1 MMATTKKNTRALAR
15 SASVTKADLQA
26 KLNQVQQQTG
36 LLLQMNN
43 TLVRRAQIAAG
54 LGKQFGGDRDLY
66 EAFGYPK
73 NPGYEDYL
81 NIYERDGLGTRIVDA
96 VSDETWRERPVL
108 VEGENVKLDELD
120 DPGPLQKAFAEL
132 DDQFHLL
139 SAFNEVDAAC
149 GISRFGLIFLGLPGQ
164 LDAESKGKQKLMY
177 INVYDEG
184 NAQIDETSI
193 VRDPASPRFGL
204 PERYQIAV
212 DDRTKSYKN
221 VHWSRVIHVKEGTD
235 KRSYRRVY
243 GNARLKNMINRLWDL
258 EKVVGSGSEAFWLLI
273 RKGLAITAKEGMT
286 LPSAGT
292 PEYNDLVDEIEEYEH
307 GLSRIMKLMGMDVK
321 DLGSEPVSSRDQFD
335 VVTDYLAGTSHIP
348 KRILLGSERGE
359 LASSQDEFNFGAFIK
374 SRQSKFAEPFILRPA
389 IDRLGE
395 LGVLKVPPK
404 YTVIWESL
412 FQLTDMDKSTI
423 ASNVATAISTV
434 SGGTP
439 ETVMPPDV
447 FAQRYLDYK
456 PSPEDVAKI
465 EESKTKADEANRKTP
480 PSPTDG
486 GDPFESLLNPS
497 DGKGE
502 PDKAQ
507 LNRIMSRVLYGPDH
521 FRGQVH
527 LNEGTPD
534 SWRSEPFVMVVG
546 QDGANGNS
554 AMVAFKIPEVLKV
567 DLVTDYPW
575 MPQDIVDEMHIT
587 LCYLG
592 DIRTLPREK
601 IEQAVG
607 AFAMAAQPLKVEM
620 QGIGRFVSGMDS
632 DPVVA
637 TFDSPGDELGEL
649 RQTLVEILD
658 ASGIPYHDNHGF
670 IPHMTMSYIAPNEEL
685 PTQTVKKLE
694 MNFDSVHLVVGG
706 EWKEYKFGELPEQSI
721 KNISS
726 GTDYRI

>member
-1 MMATTKKNTRALAR
+1 MATTKKTT
-15 SASVTKADLQA
+15 TKAELQA
-26 KLNQVQQQTG
+26 KLNKVQQQTG

-43 TLVRRAQIAAG
+43 TLVRRAEIAAG

-73 NPGYEDYL
+73 NPQYEDYL

-108 VEGENVKLDELD
+108 VEGENVKIDELD
-120 DPGPLQKAFAEL
+120 DPGPLQKAFAGL

-149 GISRFGLIFLGLPGQ
+149 GISRFGLIFLGLPGE
-164 LDAESKGKQKLMY
+164 LDTVVNGKQKLMY
-177 INVYDEG
+177 VNVYDEG
-184 NAQIDETSI
+184 NAQVDETSI
-193 VRDPASPRFGL
+193 VRDPTNPRFGL

-212 DDRTKSYKN
+212 DDLAKSYKN

-235 KRSYRRVY
+235 KQSYRRVY

-292 PEYNDLVDEIEEYEH
+292 AEYNDMVDEIEEYEH
-307 GLSRIMKLMGMDVK
+307 GLSRIMKLMGLDVT

-335 VVTDYLAGTSHIP
+335 VITDYLAGTSRIP
-348 KRILLGSERGE
+348 KRIMLGSERGE

-374 SRQSKFAEPFILRPA
+374 SRQSKFAEPFILRPTIA
-389 IDRLGE
+389 RLGE
-395 LGVLKVPPK
+395 LGVLKVPPT
-404 YTVIWESL
+404 YTVVWKSL

-423 ASNVATAISTV
+423 ASNVAGAISTV
-434 SGGTP
+434 SGGVP
-439 ETVMPPDV
+439 ETVMPADV

-456 PSPEDVAKI
+456 PSPEDAAKI
-465 EESKTKADEANRKTP
+465 EESKTKADEANRQPP
-480 PSPTDG
+480 PSPTGEDG
-486 GDPFESLLNPS
+486 QNSFEKLLSQPGNGDGRSNT
-497 DGKGE
+497 
-502 PDKAQ
+502 DKAR
-507 LNRIMSRVLYGPDH
+507 LNQILSRLETPNKQIGYI
-521 FRGQVH
+521 H
-527 LNEGTPD
+527 LNEGTLE
-534 SWRSEPFVMVVG
+534 SWRSEPFVMVVH

-554 AMVAFKIPEVLKV
+554 AMIAFKIPDVLKV
-567 DLVTDYPW
+567 DLVADYPW
-575 MPQDIVDEMHIT
+575 MPQDIVDELHIT

-592 DIRTLPREK
+592 DVRTLPREK

-607 AFAMAAQPLKVEM
+607 AFAMAAQPLKVEL

-649 RQTLVEILD
+649 RQRLVEILE
-658 ASGIPYHDNHGF
+658 ASGIPYHDDHGF
-670 IPHMTMSYIAPNEEL
+670 IPHMTMAYVSPSEEM
-685 PTQTVKKLE
+685 PAQTVKKLE
-694 MNFDSVHLVVGG
+694 MNFDSVYLVIGG
-706 EWKEYKFGELPEQSI
+706 EWKEYKFGEMPEENPFNQF
-721 KNISS
+721 
-726 GTDYRI
+726 GERLA

>member
-1 MMATTKKNTRALAR
+1 MATNKKAMTKTE
-15 SASVTKADLQA
+15 LQT
-26 KLNQVQQQTG
+26 KLNQVQHQTE
-36 LLLQMNN
+36 LLLQMNS
-43 TLVRRAQIAAG
+43 TLVRRAEIAAG

-66 EAFGYPK
+66 EAFGYKK
-73 NPGYEDYL
+73 NLLYEDYL

-120 DPGPLQKAFAEL
+120 DPGPLQQAFAEL

-149 GISRFGLIFLGLPGQ
+149 GISRFGLIFLGLPGK
-164 LDAESKGKQKLMY
+164 LEDEVKGKAKLMY
-177 INVYDEG
+177 VNVYDEG

-193 VRDPASPRFGL
+193 IRDPASPRFGL

-212 DDRTKSYKN
+212 DDKTKSFKN

-243 GNARLKNMINRLWDL
+243 GSPRLKNMINRLWDL

-307 GLSRIMKLMGMDVK
+307 GLSRIMKLMGLDVK

-335 VVTDYLAGTSHIP
+335 VVTDYLAGASRIP

-359 LASSQDEFNFGAFIK
+359 LASSQDEFNFGKFIQ
-374 SRQSKFAEPFILRPA
+374 SRQTKFAEPFILRPT

-404 YTVIWESL
+404 YTVTWKPL
-412 FQLTDMDKSTI
+412 FQLTDLDKSTI
-423 ASNVATAISTV
+423 ASNTASAISTV

-439 ETVMPPDV
+439 ETVMPLDV

-456 PSPEDVAKI
+456 PSPADVAKI
-465 EESKTKADEANRKTP
+465 EESKTKADEANRQPP
-480 PSPTDG
+480 PSPAG
-486 GDPFESLLNPS
+486 NQNPLESLLDPAGNGNGQPS
-497 DGKGE
+497 
-502 PDKAQ
+502 KAQ
-507 LNRIMSRVLYGPDH
+507 LNQIVSRVLYGPDH
-521 FRGQVH
+521 FRGH
-527 LNEGTPD
+527 IYINESTP
-534 SWRSEPFVMVVG
+534 RSAPFVMVVHQG
-546 QDGANGNS
+546 GEHTNS

-567 DLVTDYPW
+567 DLVAAYPW
-575 MPQDIVDEMHIT
+575 MPQDIVDELHIT

-592 DIRTLPREK
+592 DIRTLPVER
-601 IEQAVG
+601 IEQAVS

-620 QGIGRFVSGMDS
+620 QGIGRFVSGMDT

-649 RQTLVEILD
+649 RQMLVEMLD

-670 IPHMTMSYIAPNEEL
+670 IPHMTMSYIALDEDL
-685 PTQTVKKLE
+685 PAQTVERLE
-694 MNFDSVHLVVGG
+694 MNFDSVYLVVGG
-706 EWKEYKFGELPEQSI
+706 EWKEYKFGEMPASAGPSI
-721 KNISS
+721 W
-726 GTDYRI
+726 GEDLRA